1 MITRKEEQIL
11 LTIIHLENKAY
22 LVNVREKLKEI
33 IGRYLDVGSINK
45 TLKKLERDGY
55 LEGILG
61 QSTPVRGGKAIKYY
75 SLTEKAFEA
84 LWEVKTIQ
92 NKLWEKAVLPGKNK

>member
-11 LTIIHLENKAY
+11 LVIIQLENKAY

-33 IGRYLDVGSINK
+33 TGKYLDVGSINK
-45 TLKKLERDGY
+45 TLKKLEKEEY
-55 LEGILG
+55 LQSALG

-75 SLTEKAFEA
+75 SLTDKAFKA
-84 LWEVKTIQ
+84 LQEVKALQ
-92 NKLWEKAVLPGKNK
+92 NKFWEDAILPGKNK